1 MAESTKKYEYD
12 ENEQREWQKKHD
24 NLKDEVEKAKKP
36 YVEAKEKAS
45 KALNEL
51 NSKEAEVNQWQNTL
65 NELVKQG
72 APEFEIQK
80 AKNKRDAAQAQIK
93 GLQNTYKTEANNER
107 TAEKEY
113 NNKKSELEKL
123 AKKEPKKIAEA
134 KQKAADE
141 KAAKKE
147 AKQQQKNANAKAKI
161 QSMLSKIADPTQNIH
176 KTVCLKAGILPSTPY
191 AIKFCEWLQSHTEI
205 DETTGECDWY
215 TIDEKN
221 NTDIDGKVLKVY
233 KKDWILER
241 SGATEDSDDDNSAG
255 SVTDTADA
263 EAEAADK
270 QLAEANTNK
279 EKLDAT
285 QNKIN
290 TLQQNISNVEQEIK
304 NLKSTK
310 KQITGSSHAN
320 DPKYANLDSDI
331 AQLEEK
337 LTNYKSE
344 LKTTKD
350 TLSDIK
356 KAADTDAKNERKEAK
371 AAEKNAAKEAAEKE
385 KAIKWWSST
394 IKKWRQDYLN
404 DMHKKYGSD
413 KIKVIPDEVSKDEM
427 QMIGK
432 YAAENPTMT
441 NNMSW
446 TQLAKGDNQKTIDAI
461 CKRIWNNQDRIL
473 SIKNDMPA
481 EVQKVVE
488 EQGQAMTPDAAAAC
502 FMGGVSNTFA
512 LAKQGLEIAHDP
524 DILMQRALVLE
535 NASMA
540 AVAKLTNR
548 TAIEVANAMKS
559 ILDLTPITSIPMD
572 AAKEML
578 KLIPTP
584 ADIMKKLDDAMKLD
598 AKMEESANN
607 SLNEELDKNQNMI
620 NEKASG
626 INKNVSDKLK
636 AFNEVTSGI
645 LNVLNQGPDWYI
657 DNLNTVERKFE
668 KEIVKGI
675 QDATMPILD
684 YKFQFRD
691 AMVAQ
696 VAYNLVA
703 PVAEVLEK
711 AQIVILRKVVEL
723 KNKAIAKAKA
733 LAAKAIMKILG
744 LLGA

>member
-12 ENEQREWQKKHD
+12 ENEQREWQTKYN
-24 NLKDEVEKAKKP
+24 NLKYEVEKAKKP
-36 YVEAKEKAS
+36 YVDAKEKAS
-45 KALNEL
+45 KALNGL
-51 NSKEAEVNQWQNTL
+51 NNKEAEVNQWQNTL

-72 APEFEIQK
+72 APEYEIQN

-93 GLQNTYKTEANNER
+93 GLQDIYKTEANKER
-107 TAEKEY
+107 IAEKDY
-113 NNKKSELEKL
+113 NNKKSELDKL
-123 AKKEPKKIAEA
+123 AKEESKKIAEE

-141 KAAKKE
+141 KAAKDE
-147 AKQQQKNANAKAKI
+147 AKKQQKNANAKAKI
-161 QSMLSKIADPTQNIH
+161 KSMLSKIADPSQNIH

-191 AIKFCEWLQSHTEI
+191 AIKFCEWLQLNTEI
-205 DETTGECDWY
+205 DENTGECDWY

-233 KKDWILER
+233 KKNWILER
-241 SGATEDSDDDNSAG
+241 SGATEASDDSSAG
-255 SVTDTADA
+255 SVTDNTGANA
-263 EAEAADK
+263 EAK
-270 QLAEANTNK
+270 
-279 EKLDAT
+279 
-285 QNKIN
+285 NKI
-290 TLQQNISNVEQEIK
+290 
-304 NLKSTK
+304 
-310 KQITGSSHAN
+310 
-320 DPKYANLDSDI
+320 
-331 AQLEEK
+331 
-337 LTNYKSE
+337 
-344 LKTTKD
+344 
-350 TLSDIK
+350 
-356 KAADTDAKNERKEAK
+356 KEAK
-371 AAEKNAAKEAAEKE
+371 AAEKKAAKEKADKE

-394 IKKWRQDYLN
+394 IKNWRQDYLN

-413 KIKVIPDEVSKDEM
+413 KIKVVPDEVSKDEL
-427 QMIGK
+427 QLIGK

-446 TQLAKGDNQKTIDAI
+446 TQLSKGDNQETIKTI
-461 CKRIWNNQDRIL
+461 CKQIWNNQDKIL
-473 SIKNDMPA
+473 SIKNDMPD
-481 EVQKVVE
+481 EIQKMVE
-488 EQGQAMTPDAAAAC
+488 EQGQAMTPDAAVAC
-502 FMGGVSNTFA
+502 FTGGVSNTFA
-512 LAKQGLEIAHDP
+512 LAKQGLEIAYNP
-524 DILMQRALVLE
+524 DILLQRALLLE

-540 AVAKLTNR
+540 AVSKLTNR
-548 TAIEVANAMKS
+548 TTIEVANAMKS

-607 SLNEELDKNQNMI
+607 ALNEELEKNKNMI
-620 NEKASG
+620 NEKASSISKKVG
-626 INKNVSDKLK
+626 DKLK
-636 AFNEVTSGI
+636 AFNNITSGI

-668 KEIVKGI
+668 GEIVKGI